1 MFKAWAYRI
10 LSNKCAD
17 WLRAR
22 VRHRRQRTK
31 MENHAPS
38 QPNETNRTPA
48 DDSENSDESTRL
60 RRAMDQLTNEQRALL
75 HLRYV
80 EEMSVPMIADV
91 FAIAE
96 GTVKSRLHHLRETL
110 RQQLAGHNENN

>member
-1 MFKAWAYRI
+1 
-10 LSNKCAD
+10 
-17 WLRAR
+17 
-22 VRHRRQRTK
+22 
-31 MENHAPS
+31 
-38 QPNETNRTPA
+38 
-48 DDSENSDESTRL
+48 
-60 RRAMDQLTNEQRALL
+60 MDQLTNEQRALL